1 MSALSPQVYD
11 PILPDDHDR
20 ELAVQS
26 SRSISGHLR
35 DLKEARLTLVEK
47 GRRVETEPLPKAALQ
62 MLVRLLDEMAKGNA
76 VTIIPFHAE
85 LTTQEA
91 ADLLQVSRPFLVGIL
106 NAGQIPFRKVG
117 THRRI
122 LFKDLMAY
130 KQEVD
135 VRRSASLDELT
146 RQAQDLKMGY

>member
-1 MSALSPQVYD
+1 MSTLPSRVYD

-26 SRSISGHLR
+26 SRSIAGHLR
-35 DLKEARLTLVEK
+35 NLHEARLSVVEK
-47 GRRVETEPLPKAALQ
+47 GRKVETAPLPKAALHL
-62 MLVRLLDEMAKGNA
+62 LVRLLDEMAKGNA

-91 ADLLQVSRPFLVGIL
+91 ADLLQVSRPFLVGL
-106 NAGQIPFRKVG
+106 LTTGRIPFRKVG

-130 KQEVD
+130 KHAID
-135 VRRSASLDELT
+135 AKRSTNLDELAK
-146 RQAQDLKMGY
+146 QAQDLDMGY

>member
-1 MSALSPQVYD
+1 MSALSSRVYD

-26 SRSISGHLR
+26 SRSISDHLR
-35 DLKEARLTLVEK
+35 DLNEVRLTLVEK

-91 ADLLQVSRPFLVGIL
+91 ADLLQVSRPFLVGL
-106 NAGQIPFRKVG
+106 LHAGQIPFRKVG
-117 THRRI
+117 SHRRI

-130 KQEVD
+130 KQAVD
-135 VRRSASLDELT
+135 AKRSASLDELT